1 MPHDAEIVTKTVTAF
16 SSRIVVDGKKAVVSA
31 LKIYLLGSPRV
42 EIDNAPIEVDTRKAI
57 ALLAYLAVGHASAS
71 QRRDSLAAFFW
82 PDVDSSRAHGALR
95 RTLSALHKALGGAGM
110 KIDRESVSLERG
122 PDTWIDVEAFHA
134 VLAECRTHG
143 HPVDEVCPDCLPRL
157 AEAAA
162 LYRDDFMAG
171 FSLRDSPAFDDWQF
185 FQVESLRREL
195 AGALE
200 RLARGSSAEATLRP
214 ALPTPAAGWHW
225 TRCTSPPIGN

>member
-1 MPHDAEIVTKTVTAF
+1 MELA
-16 SSRIVVDGKKAVVSA
+16 AVSN

-42 EIDNAPIEVDTRKAI
+42 TLNDAPIEVDTRKAI
-57 ALLAYLAVGHASAS
+57 ALLAYLAVAHGAGS

-95 RTLSALHKALGGAGM
+95 RTLSALHKALGGAGL
-110 KIDRESVSLERG
+110 KIDRETVSLERG

-134 VLAECRTHG
+134 RLAECRTHG

-171 FSLRDSPAFDDWQF
+171 F
-185 FQVESLRREL
+185 
-195 AGALE
+195 
-200 RLARGSSAEATLRP
+200 TLRP
-214 ALPTPAAGWHW
+214 SPGFAAFQVFPAERLRARPAG
-225 TRCTSPPIGN
+225 RP